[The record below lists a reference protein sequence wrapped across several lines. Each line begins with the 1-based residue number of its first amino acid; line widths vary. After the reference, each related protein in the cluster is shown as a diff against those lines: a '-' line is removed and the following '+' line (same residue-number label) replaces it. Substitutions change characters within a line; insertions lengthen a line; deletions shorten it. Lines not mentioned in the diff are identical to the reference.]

1 MASLSL
7 LSSSFSAIAR
17 SVMISAIAAATAFVS
32 TIGFSA
38 IARSVMISA
47 IVAVRLRNFGLSFSA
62 IARSVMISA
71 SSSRP
76 SARPT
81 TVSVL

>member
-47 IVAVRLRNFGLSFSA
+47 NLGSSAVSAYFS
-62 IARSVMISA
+62 
-71 SSSRP
+71 
-76 SARPT
+76 
-81 TVSVL
+81 VSVL